1 MAGDEKEY
9 RRYLREQGC
18 CMEGHGLCMGAIHV
32 HHAQGGKGLGT
43 RNSDVTGKPLCALH
57 HTQRHALSGPFKGW
71 DKATIRAWER
81 DTAERY
87 RRLYLGLGES
97 DSLEF

>member
-1 MAGDEKEY
+1 MAGEDPEY
-9 RRYLREQGC
+9 TRFLREQGC
-18 CMEGHGLCMGAIHV
+18 CMSGHGSCLGELHV

-43 RNSDVTGKPLCALH
+43 RNADDTGKPLCTLH

-71 DKATIRAWER
+71 GKAAIRAWER

-87 RRLYLGLGES
+87 RRLYLGLVSE